1 MSDDSTV
8 QIELALRG
16 AQIAKVALELMNL
29 PPILA
34 HLQLVEIVKHVK
46 EADEFLQ
53 SKGFK

>member
-29 PPILA
+29 SPILA